1 MWPRVFAV
9 LIVGYLSVSRAF
21 AYVGIPIWKV
31 FIGEVVLALS
41 FLWGPKMNG
50 KFWPWVTLKLPL
62 LKSLSVS
69 YALFFGFGIL
79 QVLHGILVGNPPLVA
94 MRDFAFNYY
103 PIYFFLGLWAG
114 IARPDLLPRL
124 IRCFAWF
131 NGIYGVLFL
140 LYLNRVSWFI
150 PGVGDETT
158 PIAIFGQ
165 PIYSFVALLGLLAY
179 EKHLWRIWH
188 LLFLNAFVM
197 LGMQIRT
204 EWLAFGIGVLVWGVI
219 TKQGKRLLQAGAIV
233 GALLGM
239 MYLTNFTLPSP
250 QGRAEEDISVRQLA
264 DRAMA
269 VFRADL
275 SDESAAAGLGE
286 ADSQEAT
293 FVWRTVW
300 WLAIWNSAVEDG
312 HAAVLGHGYGFPL
325 GDLVPYLAGQFIRTP
340 HNEFFFALG
349 YTGWIGVALFFAF
362 EVGILRLLWKV
373 NRKTGEPFGVP
384 YWAAMMAYGMFFPLG
399 ETPYGAI
406 PFYLI
411 TGWIAARIVF
421 DKQLSP
427 DKKPLKQPT
436 YVFGAAATHPVAAS
450 PSSGLGIA

>member
-1 MWPRVFAV
+1 LFAV

-21 AYVGIPIWKV
+21 AYVGIPTWKV

-41 FLWGPKMNG
+41 FLWGPGMNG
-50 KFWPWVTLKLPL
+50 KFWPWAVVKLPV
-62 LKSLSVS
+62 LKSLSVT

-79 QVLHGILVGNPPLVA
+79 QVLHGIWMGNPPLVA
-94 MRDFAFNYY
+94 LRDFAFNYY
-103 PIYFFLGLWAG
+103 PIYFFLGLLAG
-114 IARPDLLPRL
+114 VARPDLLPRL

-150 PGVGDETT
+150 PGIGDETT
-158 PIAIFGQ
+158 PIPIFGQ

-179 EKHLWRIWH
+179 EKNLWRVSH

-219 TKQGKRLLQAGAIV
+219 TKQGKRLLHAGVIGA
-233 GALLGM
+233 ALLGM
-239 MYLTNFTLPSP
+239 MYVTDFKLPSP
-250 QGRAEEDISVRQLA
+250 EGRAEGDISVRQLA

-275 SDESAAAGLGE
+275 SDESAAAGVGE

-300 WLAIWNSAVEDG
+300 WLAIWNSALEDG

-373 NRKTGEPFGVP
+373 NRTTGEPFGVP
-384 YWAAMMAYGMFFPLG
+384 FWVAMMAYGMFFPLG
-399 ETPYGAI
+399 ESPYGAI

-421 DKQLSP
+421 DQRLAQ
-427 DKKPLKQPT
+427 DKKALKHPT
-436 YVFGAAATHPVAAS
+436 YVFGAAATRPATVS
-450 PSSGLGIA
+450 P

>member
-1 MWPRVFAV
+1 
-9 LIVGYLSVSRAF
+9 
-21 AYVGIPIWKV
+21 
-31 FIGEVVLALS
+31 
-41 FLWGPKMNG
+41 MNG
-50 KFWPWVTLKLPL
+50 KFWPWAVVKLPV
-62 LKSLSVS
+62 LKSLSVT

-79 QVLHGILVGNPPLVA
+79 QVLHGIWMGNPPLVA
-94 MRDFAFNYY
+94 LRDFAFNYY
-103 PIYFFLGLWAG
+103 PIYFFLGLLAG
-114 IARPDLLPRL
+114 VTRPDLLPRL

-150 PGVGDETT
+150 PGIGDETT
-158 PIAIFGQ
+158 PIPIFGQ

-179 EKHLWRIWH
+179 EKNLWRVSH

-219 TKQGKRLLQAGAIV
+219 TKQGKRLLHAGVIGA
-233 GALLGM
+233 ALLGM
-239 MYLTNFTLPSP
+239 MYVTDFKLPSP
-250 QGRAEEDISVRQLA
+250 EGRAEGDISVRQLA
-264 DRAMA
+264 DRGMA

-275 SDESAAAGLGE
+275 SDESAAAGVGE

-300 WLAIWNSAVEDG
+300 WLAIWNSALEDG

-373 NRKTGEPFGVP
+373 NRTTGEPFGVP
-384 YWAAMMAYGMFFPLG
+384 FWVAMMAYGMFFPLG
-399 ETPYGAI
+399 ESPYGAI

-421 DKQLSP
+421 DQQFAQ
-427 DKKPLKQPT
+427 DKKALKHPT
-436 YVFGAAATHPVAAS
+436 YVFGAAATRPATVS
-450 PSSGLGIA
+450 P

>member
-1 MWPRVFAV
+1 VFAV

-21 AYVGIPIWKV
+21 AYVGIPTWKV

-50 KFWPWVTLKLPL
+50 KFWPWTALKLPV
-62 LKSLSVS
+62 LKSLSVT
-69 YALFFGFGIL
+69 YALFLGFGIL
-79 QVLHGILVGNPPLVA
+79 QVLHGIWMGNPPVVA
-94 MRDFAFNYY
+94 LRDFAFNYY
-103 PIYFFLGLWAG
+103 PIYLFLGLLAG
-114 IARPDLLPRL
+114 ITRPDLLPRL

-131 NGIYGVLFL
+131 NGVYGVLFL
-140 LYLNRVSWFI
+140 LYLNRVSWFV

-158 PIAIFGQ
+158 PIPIFGQ

-179 EKHLWRIWH
+179 EKNLWRISH

-219 TKQGKRLLQAGAIV
+219 TKQGKRLLQAGAI
-233 GALLGM
+233 GAALLGM
-239 MYLTNFTLPSP
+239 MYVTDFTLPSP
-250 QGRAEEDISVRQLA
+250 EGRAEGDISVRQLA
-264 DRAMA
+264 DRGMA

-275 SDESAAAGLGE
+275 SDESAAAGFGE
-286 ADSQEAT
+286 AESQEAT

-300 WLAIWNSAVEDG
+300 WLAIWNSALEDG
-312 HAAVLGHGYGFPL
+312 HAAVFGHGYGFPL

-349 YTGWIGVALFFAF
+349 YTGWMGVALFFTF

-384 YWAAMMAYGMFFPLG
+384 YWVAMMTYGMFFPLG
-399 ETPYGAI
+399 ESPYGAI

-421 DKQLSP
+421 DQQLSQ
-427 DKKPLKQPT
+427 DKKALEQPT
-436 YVFGAAATHPVAAS
+436 YVFGAAATQPAAVS
-450 PSSGLGIA
+450 P

>member
-1 MWPRVFAV
+1 M
-9 LIVGYLSVSRAF
+9 
-21 AYVGIPIWKV
+21 
-31 FIGEVVLALS
+31 
-41 FLWGPKMNG
+41 
-50 KFWPWVTLKLPL
+50 
-62 LKSLSVS
+62 
-69 YALFFGFGIL
+69 
-79 QVLHGILVGNPPLVA
+79 GNPPLVA
-94 MRDFAFNYY
+94 LRDFAFNYY
-103 PIYFFLGLWAG
+103 PIYFFLGLLAG
-114 IARPDLLPRL
+114 VTRPDLLPRL
-124 IRCFAWF
+124 IRCFAWL
-131 NGIYGVLFL
+131 NGIYGILFL
-140 LYLNRVSWFI
+140 LYLNRISWFV

-158 PIAIFGQ
+158 PIPIFGQ

-179 EKHLWRIWH
+179 EKNLWRVSH

-219 TKQGKRLLQAGAIV
+219 TKQGKRLLHAGVIGA
-233 GALLGM
+233 ALLGM
-239 MYLTNFTLPSP
+239 MYVTDFKLPSP
-250 QGRAEEDISVRQLA
+250 EGRAEGDISVRQLA
-264 DRAMA
+264 DRGMA

-275 SDESAAAGLGE
+275 SDESAAAGVGE

-300 WLAIWNSAVEDG
+300 WLAIWNSALEDG
-312 HAAVLGHGYGFPL
+312 HAAAFGHGYGFPL

-373 NRKTGEPFGVP
+373 NRTTGEPFGVP
-384 YWAAMMAYGMFFPLG
+384 FWVAMMAYGMFFPLG
-399 ETPYGAI
+399 ESPYGAV

-421 DKQLSP
+421 DKQLTQ
-427 DKKPLKQPT
+427 DKKALKQPT
-436 YVFGAAATHPVAAS
+436 YVFGAPATQPAAVS
-450 PSSGLGIA
+450 P

>member
-41 FLWGPKMNG
+41 FLWGPKFNG
-50 KFWPWVTLKLPL
+50 KFWPRVTLKLPA
-62 LKSLSVS
+62 LKSLSVT

-79 QVLHGILVGNPPLVA
+79 QVLHGIWEGHPPFVA
-94 MRDFAFNYY
+94 ARDFAFNYY
-103 PIYFFLGLWAG
+103 PIYFFLGLLAG

-158 PIAIFGQ
+158 PIPIFGQ

-179 EKHLWRIWH
+179 ERNLWRIWH

-219 TKQGKRLLQAGAIV
+219 TKQGKRLLQAGVIGA
-233 GALLGM
+233 ALLGM
-239 MYLTNFTLPSP
+239 MYVTDFTLPSP
-250 QGRAEEDISVRQLA
+250 EGRAEGDISVRQLA
-264 DRAMA
+264 DRGMA

-275 SDESAAAGLGE
+275 SDESAAAGVGE

-300 WLAIWNSAVEDG
+300 WLAIWNSALEDG

-373 NRKTGEPFGVP
+373 NRTTGEPFGVP
-384 YWAAMMAYGMFFPLG
+384 FWVAMMAYGMFFPLG
-399 ETPYGAI
+399 ESPYGAI

-421 DKQLSP
+421 DQQLAQ
-427 DKKPLKQPT
+427 DKKALKHPT
-436 YVFGAAATHPVAAS
+436 YVFGAAATRPATVS
-450 PSSGLGIA
+450 P

>member
-1 MWPRVFAV
+1 MWPRVFAL

-41 FLWGPKMNG
+41 FLLGPKFNG
-50 KFWPWVTLKLPL
+50 KFWPWVTFKLPD
-62 LKSLSVS
+62 LKSLSVT

-79 QVLHGILVGNPPLVA
+79 QVLHGIWLGNPPLVA
-94 MRDFAFNYY
+94 VRDFAFNYY
-103 PIYFFLGLWAG
+103 PIYFFLGLLAG
-114 IARPDLLPRL
+114 LARPDLLPRL

-158 PIAIFGQ
+158 PIPIFGQ

-179 EKHLWRIWH
+179 EKNLWRIWH

-219 TKQGKRLLQAGAIV
+219 TKQGKRLLQAGVIGA
-233 GALLGM
+233 ALLGM
-239 MYLTNFTLPSP
+239 MYVTDFTLPSP
-250 QGRAEEDISVRQLA
+250 EGRAEGDISVRQLA
-264 DRAMA
+264 DRGMA

-275 SDESAAAGLGE
+275 SDESAAAGGGE

-300 WLAIWNSAVEDG
+300 WLAIWNSALEDG

-373 NRKTGEPFGVP
+373 NRTTGEPFGVP
-384 YWAAMMAYGMFFPLG
+384 YWVAMMAYGMFFPLG
-399 ETPYGAI
+399 ESPYGAI

-421 DKQLSP
+421 DQQLTQ
-427 DKKPLKQPT
+427 DKKALKHAT
-436 YVFGAAATHPVAAS
+436 YVFGAAATQPAAVS
-450 PSSGLGIA
+450 P

>member
-1 MWPRVFAV
+1 MESFHRRGRTSSIFPLGPRNE
-9 LIVGYLSVSRAF
+9 
-21 AYVGIPIWKV
+21 WK
-31 FIGEVVLALS
+31 VLALGCRQIARAKES
-41 FLWGPKMNG
+41 LRNLRTVLWIWNSSGPSRD
-50 KFWPWVTLKLPL
+50 LD
-62 LKSLSVS
+62 
-69 YALFFGFGIL
+69 
-79 QVLHGILVGNPPLVA
+79 GNPPLVA
-94 MRDFAFNYY
+94 LRDFAFNYY
-103 PIYFFLGLWAG
+103 PIYFFLGLLAG
-114 IARPDLLPRL
+114 VARPDLLPRL

-150 PGVGDETT
+150 PGIGDETT
-158 PIAIFGQ
+158 PIPIFGQ

-179 EKHLWRIWH
+179 EKNLWRVSH

-219 TKQGKRLLQAGAIV
+219 TKQGKRLLHAGVIGA
-233 GALLGM
+233 ALLGM
-239 MYLTNFTLPSP
+239 MYVTDFKLPSP
-250 QGRAEEDISVRQLA
+250 EGRAEGDISVRQLA
-264 DRAMA
+264 DRGMA

-275 SDESAAAGLGE
+275 SDESAAAGVGE

-300 WLAIWNSAVEDG
+300 WLAIWNSALEDG

-373 NRKTGEPFGVP
+373 NRTTGEPFGVP
-384 YWAAMMAYGMFFPLG
+384 FWVAMMAYGMFFPLG
-399 ETPYGAI
+399 ESPYGAI

-421 DKQLSP
+421 DEQLTQ
-427 DKKPLKQPT
+427 DQKALKHPT
-436 YVFGAAATHPVAAS
+436 YVFGAAATQPAAIS
-450 PSSGLGIA
+450 P

>member
-1 MWPRVFAV
+1 MWPRLFAV

-21 AYVGIPIWKV
+21 AYVGIPTWKV

-41 FLWGPKMNG
+41 FLWGPGMNG
-50 KFWPWVTLKLPL
+50 KFWPWAVVKLPV
-62 LKSLSVS
+62 LKSLSVT

-79 QVLHGILVGNPPLVA
+79 QVLHGIWMGNPPLVA
-94 MRDFAFNYY
+94 LRDFAFNYY
-103 PIYFFLGLWAG
+103 PIYFFLGLLAG
-114 IARPDLLPRL
+114 VTRPDLLPRL

-150 PGVGDETT
+150 PGIGDETT
-158 PIAIFGQ
+158 PIPIFGQ

-179 EKHLWRIWH
+179 EKNLWRVSH

-219 TKQGKRLLQAGAIV
+219 TKQGKRLLHAGVIGA
-233 GALLGM
+233 ALLGM
-239 MYLTNFTLPSP
+239 MYVTDFKLPSP
-250 QGRAEEDISVRQLA
+250 EGRAEGDISVRQLA
-264 DRAMA
+264 DRGMA

-275 SDESAAAGLGE
+275 SDESAAAGVGE

-300 WLAIWNSAVEDG
+300 WLAIWNSALEDG

-373 NRKTGEPFGVP
+373 NRTTGEPFGVP
-384 YWAAMMAYGMFFPLG
+384 FWVAMMAYGMFFPLG
-399 ETPYGAI
+399 ESPYGAI

-421 DKQLSP
+421 DQQLAQ
-427 DKKPLKQPT
+427 DKKALKRPT
-436 YVFGAAATHPVAAS
+436 YVFGAAATRPATVS
-450 PSSGLGIA
+450 P

>member
-21 AYVGIPIWKV
+21 AYVGIPTWKV

-41 FLWGPKMNG
+41 FLWGPKFNG
-50 KFWPWVTLKLPL
+50 KFWPWVTFKLPE
-62 LKSLSVS
+62 LKSLSIA
-69 YALFFGFGIL
+69 YALFLGFGIL
-79 QVLHGILVGNPPLVA
+79 QVLHGIWVGNPPLVA
-94 MRDFAFNYY
+94 VRDFAFNYY
-103 PIYFFLGLWAG
+103 PIYFFLGLLAG

-124 IRCFAWF
+124 IRSFAWF

-140 LYLNRVSWFI
+140 LYLNRASWFI

-158 PIAIFGQ
+158 PIPIFGQ

-179 EKHLWRIWH
+179 EKNLWRIAH

-219 TKQGKRLLQAGAIV
+219 TKQGKRLLQAGVIGA
-233 GALLGM
+233 ALLGM
-239 MYLTNFTLPSP
+239 MYVTDFTLPSP
-250 QGRAEEDISVRQLA
+250 EGRAEGDISIRQLV
-264 DRAMA
+264 DRGMA

-275 SDESAAAGLGE
+275 SDESAAAGVGE

-300 WLAIWNSAVEDG
+300 WLAIWNSSLEDG
-312 HAAVLGHGYGFPL
+312 HAAILGHGYGFPL

-349 YTGWIGVALFFAF
+349 YTGWIGVALFFTF
-362 EVGILRLLWKV
+362 EVGILGLLWKV

-384 YWAAMMAYGMFFPLG
+384 YWVAMMTYGMFFPLG
-399 ETPYGAI
+399 ESPYGAI

-421 DKQLSP
+421 DQQLSQ
-427 DKKPLKQPT
+427 DEKPLKQPT
-436 YVFGAAATHPVAAS
+436 QVFGAAATQPAAVS
-450 PSSGLGIA
+450 P

>member
-1 MWPRVFAV
+1 LFAV

-21 AYVGIPIWKV
+21 AYVGIPTWKV

-41 FLWGPKMNG
+41 FLWGPGMNG
-50 KFWPWVTLKLPL
+50 KFWPWAVVKLPV
-62 LKSLSVS
+62 LKSLSVT

-79 QVLHGILVGNPPLVA
+79 QVLHGIWMGNPPLVA
-94 MRDFAFNYY
+94 LRDFAFNYY
-103 PIYFFLGLWAG
+103 PIYFFLGLLAG
-114 IARPDLLPRL
+114 VARPDLLPRL

-150 PGVGDETT
+150 PGIGDETT
-158 PIAIFGQ
+158 PIPIFGQ

-179 EKHLWRIWH
+179 EKNLWRVSH

-219 TKQGKRLLQAGAIV
+219 TKQGKRLLHAGVIGA
-233 GALLGM
+233 ALLGM
-239 MYLTNFTLPSP
+239 MYVTDFKLPSP
-250 QGRAEEDISVRQLA
+250 EGRAEGDISVRQLA
-264 DRAMA
+264 DRGMA

-275 SDESAAAGLGE
+275 SDESAAAGVGE

-300 WLAIWNSAVEDG
+300 WLAIWNSALEDG

-373 NRKTGEPFGVP
+373 NRTTGEPFGVP
-384 YWAAMMAYGMFFPLG
+384 YWVAMMAYGMFFPLG
-399 ETPYGAI
+399 ESPYGAI

-421 DKQLSP
+421 DEQLTQ
-427 DKKPLKQPT
+427 DQKALKHPT
-436 YVFGAAATHPVAAS
+436 YVFGAAATQPAAIS
-450 PSSGLGIA
+450 P

>member
-1 MWPRVFAV
+1 MWPRLFAV

-21 AYVGIPIWKV
+21 AYVGIPTWKV

-41 FLWGPKMNG
+41 FLWGPGMNG
-50 KFWPWVTLKLPL
+50 KFWPWAVVKLPV
-62 LKSLSVS
+62 LKSLSVT

-79 QVLHGILVGNPPLVA
+79 QVLHGIWMGNPPLVA
-94 MRDFAFNYY
+94 LRDFAFNYY
-103 PIYFFLGLWAG
+103 PIYFFLGLLAG
-114 IARPDLLPRL
+114 VARPDLLPRL

-150 PGVGDETT
+150 PGIGDETT
-158 PIAIFGQ
+158 PIPIFGQ

-179 EKHLWRIWH
+179 EKNLWRVSH

-219 TKQGKRLLQAGAIV
+219 TKQGKRLLHAGVIGA
-233 GALLGM
+233 ALLGM
-239 MYLTNFTLPSP
+239 MYVTDFKLPSP
-250 QGRAEEDISVRQLA
+250 EGRAEGDISVRQLA
-264 DRAMA
+264 DRGMA

-275 SDESAAAGLGE
+275 SDESAAAGVGE

-300 WLAIWNSAVEDG
+300 WLAIWNSAFEDG

-373 NRKTGEPFGVP
+373 NRTTGEPFGVP
-384 YWAAMMAYGMFFPLG
+384 FWVAMMAYGMFFPLG
-399 ETPYGAI
+399 ESPYGAI

-421 DKQLSP
+421 DQQLAQ
-427 DKKPLKQPT
+427 DKKALKHPT
-436 YVFGAAATHPVAAS
+436 YVFGAAATRPATVS
-450 PSSGLGIA
+450 P

>member
-1 MWPRVFAV
+1 MWPRLFAV

-21 AYVGIPIWKV
+21 AYVGIPTWKV

-41 FLWGPKMNG
+41 FLWGPGMNG
-50 KFWPWVTLKLPL
+50 KFWPWAVVKLPV
-62 LKSLSVS
+62 LKSLSVT

-79 QVLHGILVGNPPLVA
+79 QVLHGIWMGNPPLVA
-94 MRDFAFNYY
+94 LRDFAFNYY
-103 PIYFFLGLWAG
+103 PIYFFLGLLAG
-114 IARPDLLPRL
+114 VARPDLLPRL

-150 PGVGDETT
+150 PGIGDETT
-158 PIAIFGQ
+158 PIPIFGQ

-179 EKHLWRIWH
+179 EKNLWRVSH

-219 TKQGKRLLQAGAIV
+219 TKQGKRLLHAGVIGA
-233 GALLGM
+233 ALLGM
-239 MYLTNFTLPSP
+239 MYVTDFKLPSP
-250 QGRAEEDISVRQLA
+250 EGRAEGDISVRQLA
-264 DRAMA
+264 DRGMA

-275 SDESAAAGLGE
+275 SDESAAAGVGE

-300 WLAIWNSAVEDG
+300 WLAIWNSALEDG

-373 NRKTGEPFGVP
+373 NRTTGEPFGVP
-384 YWAAMMAYGMFFPLG
+384 FWAAMMAYGMFFPLG
-399 ETPYGAI
+399 ESPYGAI

-421 DKQLSP
+421 DQQLAQ
-427 DKKPLKQPT
+427 DKKALKHQT
-436 YVFGAAATHPVAAS
+436 YVFGAAAARPATVS
-450 PSSGLGIA
+450 P

>member
-1 MWPRVFAV
+1 MWPRVFAL

-21 AYVGIPIWKV
+21 AYVGIPTWKV

-41 FLWGPKMNG
+41 FLWGPKFNG
-50 KFWPWVTLKLPL
+50 KFWPWVTLKLPV
-62 LKSLSVS
+62 LKSLSVT

-79 QVLHGILVGNPPLVA
+79 QVLHGIWEGNPPLVA
-94 MRDFAFNYY
+94 VRDFAFNYY
-103 PIYFFLGLWAG
+103 PIYFFLGLLAG

-158 PIAIFGQ
+158 PIPIFGQ
-165 PIYSFVALLGLLAY
+165 PIYSFVALLGLMAY
-179 EKHLWRIWH
+179 EKNLWRIWH

-219 TKQGKRLLQAGAIV
+219 TKQGKRLLQAGAI
-233 GALLGM
+233 GAVLLGM
-239 MYLTNFTLPSP
+239 MYVTDFTLPSP
-250 QGRAEEDISVRQLA
+250 EGRAEGDISVRQLA
-264 DRAMA
+264 DRGMA

-275 SDESAAAGLGE
+275 SDESAAAGGGE

-300 WLAIWNSAVEDG
+300 WLAIWNSALEDG

-373 NRKTGEPFGVP
+373 NRTTGEPFGVP
-384 YWAAMMAYGMFFPLG
+384 YWVAMMTYGMFFPLG
-399 ETPYGAI
+399 ESPYGAI

-421 DKQLSP
+421 DQQLTQ
-427 DKKPLKQPT
+427 DKKALKHAT
-436 YVFGAAATHPVAAS
+436 YVFGAAATQPAAVS
-450 PSSGLGIA
+450 P

>member
-1 MWPRVFAV
+1 MWPRLFAV

-21 AYVGIPIWKV
+21 AYVGIPTWKV

-41 FLWGPKMNG
+41 FLWGPGMNG
-50 KFWPWVTLKLPL
+50 KFWPWAVVKLPV
-62 LKSLSVS
+62 LKSLSVT

-79 QVLHGILVGNPPLVA
+79 QVLHGIWMGNPPLVA
-94 MRDFAFNYY
+94 LRDFAFNYY
-103 PIYFFLGLWAG
+103 PIYFFLGLLAG
-114 IARPDLLPRL
+114 VTRPDLLPRL

-150 PGVGDETT
+150 PGIGDETT
-158 PIAIFGQ
+158 PIPIFGQ

-179 EKHLWRIWH
+179 EKNLWRVSH

-219 TKQGKRLLQAGAIV
+219 TKQGKRLLQAGVIGA
-233 GALLGM
+233 ALLGM
-239 MYLTNFTLPSP
+239 MYVTDFTLPSP
-250 QGRAEEDISVRQLA
+250 EGRAEGDISVRQLA
-264 DRAMA
+264 DRGMA

-275 SDESAAAGLGE
+275 SDESAAAGVGE

-300 WLAIWNSAVEDG
+300 WLAIWNSALEDG
-312 HAAVLGHGYGFPL
+312 HAAAFGHGYGFPL

-373 NRKTGEPFGVP
+373 NRTTGEPFGVP
-384 YWAAMMAYGMFFPLG
+384 FWVAMMAYGMFFPLG
-399 ETPYGAI
+399 ESPYGAV

-421 DKQLSP
+421 DKQLTQ
-427 DKKPLKQPT
+427 DKKALKQPT
-436 YVFGAAATHPVAAS
+436 YVFGAPATQPAAVS
-450 PSSGLGIA
+450 P

>member
-1 MWPRVFAV
+1 MWPRVFAL

-31 FIGEVVLALS
+31 FVGEVVLALS
-41 FLWGPKMNG
+41 FLWGPKFNG
-50 KFWPWVTLKLPL
+50 KFWPWVTLKLPV
-62 LKSLSVS
+62 LKSLSVT

-79 QVLHGILVGNPPLVA
+79 QVLHGIWEGNPPLVA
-94 MRDFAFNYY
+94 VRDFAFNYY
-103 PIYFFLGLWAG
+103 PIYFFLGLLAG

-158 PIAIFGQ
+158 PIPIFGQ

-179 EKHLWRIWH
+179 EKNLWRIWH

-219 TKQGKRLLQAGAIV
+219 TKQGKRLLQAGVIGA
-233 GALLGM
+233 ALLGM
-239 MYLTNFTLPSP
+239 MYVTDFTLPSP
-250 QGRAEEDISVRQLA
+250 EGRAEGDISVRQLA
-264 DRAMA
+264 DRGMA

-275 SDESAAAGLGE
+275 SDESAAAGGGE

-300 WLAIWNSAVEDG
+300 WLAIWNSALEDG

-373 NRKTGEPFGVP
+373 NRTTGEPFGVP
-384 YWAAMMAYGMFFPLG
+384 YWVAMMAYGMFFPLG
-399 ETPYGAI
+399 ESPYGAI

-421 DKQLSP
+421 DQQLTQ
-427 DKKPLKQPT
+427 DKDALKHAT
-436 YVFGAAATHPVAAS
+436 YVFGAAATQPAAVS
-450 PSSGLGIA
+450 P